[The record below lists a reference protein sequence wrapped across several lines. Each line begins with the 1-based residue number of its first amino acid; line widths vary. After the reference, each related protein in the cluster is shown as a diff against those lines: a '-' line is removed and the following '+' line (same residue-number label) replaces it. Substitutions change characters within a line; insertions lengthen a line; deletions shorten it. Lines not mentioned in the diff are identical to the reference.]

1 MKSYKL
7 FLIFISIILFS
18 CGEKSKVEIAIQP
31 FKNFPNKLTDT
42 LSKVIA
48 KKFNADIHILEQ
60 IKLPE
65 SAFVNIKSARYRADS
80 LIKFLRI
87 NKADNIDYTLGLCT
101 EDISHTK
108 RNADGSIKQPE
119 SSYKDWGIFGLAYCP
134 GNSSIVSIKR
144 LYSKNNDIFI
154 NRVIKIT
161 MHEIGHNYG
170 LQHCKNKQCIMQ
182 DAAESIKTIDKVNGE
197 FCSECAEEIQ

>member
-134 GNSSIVSIKR
+134 GNSSIVSI
-144 LYSKNNDIFI
+144 
-154 NRVIKIT
+154 
-161 MHEIGHNYG
+161 
-170 LQHCKNKQCIMQ
+170 
-182 DAAESIKTIDKVNGE
+182 
-197 FCSECAEEIQ
+197 